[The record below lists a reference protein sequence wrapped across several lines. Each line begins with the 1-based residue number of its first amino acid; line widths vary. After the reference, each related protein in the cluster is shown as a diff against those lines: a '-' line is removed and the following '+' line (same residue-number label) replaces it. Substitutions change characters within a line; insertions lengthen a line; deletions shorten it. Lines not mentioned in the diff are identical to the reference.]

1 MLHSYNLLN
10 EFIEIYDLTA
20 EEIAHK
26 LTFSGFEVEGF
37 HPLVRAS
44 HIVSGRIISCEN
56 HPDSDHLHLL
66 KVDCGKFGVQD
77 IVCGAPNARLGL
89 YVLVALPGAELPA
102 IGATIKKG
110 VIRGQES
117 NGMCCSLLEL
127 GIEKSVLSENS
138 PSLNGIEELPEDVE
152 LGDEKILEHLGL
164 VDYLFDINI
173 LANRPDCL
181 SVYGM
186 AKELAAILDR
196 PLRNIELPSLG
207 NLESRIEVSSKT
219 DSCKAFSLL
228 EISSF
233 IEGKTPLKMV
243 RYLQAMGIRSI
254 NLIVDIGNFSM
265 LLTGQ
270 PLHMYDLSKM
280 KSDRFV
286 VKDDY
291 EGNFLALD
299 NKEYDLIKGDIV
311 VTDGNE
317 PLCLGGV
324 MGGKNVEC
332 DDNTSHIGIE
342 AAYFYHAA
350 VRHTVNR
357 TGLASDSSAR
367 FIKGVNP
374 HLLNMSLAF
383 TLKLI
388 TALSPAT
395 KILSYTSY
403 SKVEE
408 YNSNIEYTL
417 SYINHRLGS
426 SFTQEEIDDV
436 LRRIRVERKEDK
448 LYPPY
453 DRLDL
458 KEMCDITEE
467 VFRLNDPSRIVPSL
481 DCLPIV
487 HGSLTEEQVKRR
499 RIREHLVENGFLET
513 LTYALVDADKINE
526 WSVFNNSDPYTILNP
541 MTADHMYVRTD
552 LLPSLVEVAEYNIAH
567 KNSDFDLFEVSSI
580 DLKKGSKTYLALV
593 MSGKR
598 NAQGQLNNVNKD
610 FYDIKGAIVSV
621 FELLGINNKR
631 YSLIPSKNPCFHPG
645 RSADIFVGKD
655 IIGSFGEL
663 HPTINKHGL
672 LAGEIDL
679 NQVYAIKSG
688 KTKFASFSVFP
699 TVTRDL
705 SFTCPRD
712 LEAQTLI
719 DCVQKSGGQLVKSVD
734 VFDVYEKEEVKS
746 IAITIVLSGDH
757 TLTESEIQETIN
769 NIIEKTKLNL
779 KVSLKQ

>member
-1 MLHSYNLLN
+1 MVHSYNLLN
-10 EFIEIYDLTA
+10 EFIDISDLTV
-20 EEIAHK
+20 EEIANK
-26 LTFSGFEVEGF
+26 LTFSGFEVEGL
-37 HPLVRAS
+37 HPLIQAS
-44 HIVSGRIISCEN
+44 HIVSGHIISCEN

-66 KVDCGKFGVQD
+66 KVDCGKFGIQN

-89 YVLVALPGAELPA
+89 HVLVALPGAELPA

-127 GIEKSVLSENS
+127 GIDKSVLSETS

-152 LGDEKILEHLGL
+152 LGDEEILEHLGL

-186 AKELAAILDR
+186 AKELSAVLDR
-196 PLRNIELPSLG
+196 PLKKIELPSLG
-207 NLESRIEVSSKT
+207 ELESKIKVSSKT

-228 EISSF
+228 EISNF
-233 IEGKTPLKMV
+233 VEGETPLKIV

-280 KSDRFV
+280 ESDSFI

-291 EGNFLALD
+291 DGKFVALD
-299 NKEYDLIKGDIV
+299 DKEYDVIKGDVV
-311 VTDGNE
+311 VTDGNK

-324 MGGKNVEC
+324 MGGKDVEC
-332 DDNTSHIGIE
+332 DDKTSHIGIE
-342 AAYFYHAA
+342 AAHFYHAA
-350 VRHTVNR
+350 IRHTVNR

-374 HLLNMSLAF
+374 HLINMSLAF
-383 TLKLI
+383 ALKLI
-388 TALSPAT
+388 KELSPET
-395 KILSYTSY
+395 EIVSYTSY
-403 SKVEE
+403 SEVEE
-408 YNSNIEYTL
+408 YSNCIDYGLE
-417 SYINHRLGS
+417 YINHRLGS
-426 SFTQEEIDDV
+426 SFTQEEIDEV
-436 LRRIRVERKEDK
+436 LKKIRVVRKGDK

-467 VFRLNDPSRIVPSL
+467 VFRLNDPARIVPSL

-487 HGSLTEEQVKRR
+487 HGSLTEEQIKRR
-499 RIREHLVENGFLET
+499 KIREHLVENGFLET
-513 LTYALVDADKINE
+513 LTYALVDSKKIND
-526 WSVFNNSDPYTILNP
+526 WSIFKSSEPYVILNP

-552 LLPSLVEVAEYNIAH
+552 LLSSLVEVAEYNIAH
-567 KNSDFDLFEVSSI
+567 KNSDFDLFEVSSV
-580 DLKKGSKTYLALV
+580 DLKEGTKTYLALV

-598 NAQGQLNNVNKD
+598 NSQGQLNNVNKD

-621 FELLGINNKR
+621 FDLLGINSKR
-631 YSLIPSKNPCFHPG
+631 YSLVPSTNPCFHPG
-645 RSADIFVGKD
+645 RSADIYIGKNL
-655 IIGSFGEL
+655 IGSFGEL
-663 HPTINKHGL
+663 HPSINKHGL
-672 LAGEIDL
+672 LAGELDL
-679 NQVYAIKSG
+679 NQVYEIKTG
-688 KTKFASFSVFP
+688 KTKFATFSVFP

-705 SFTCPRD
+705 CFTCPSL

-734 VFDVYEKEEVKS
+734 VFDVYEKDNTKS
-746 IAITIVLSGDH
+746 IAISIILSADH
-757 TLTESEIQETIN
+757 TLTETEIQETISK
-769 NIIEKTKLNL
+769 IIEKTESSL